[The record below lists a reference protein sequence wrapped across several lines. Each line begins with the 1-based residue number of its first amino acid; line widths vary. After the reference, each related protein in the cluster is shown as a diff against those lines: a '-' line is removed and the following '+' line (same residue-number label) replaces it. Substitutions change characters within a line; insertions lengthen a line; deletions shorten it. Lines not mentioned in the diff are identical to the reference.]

1 MLEYTAVFYLSDS
14 HDPNNGCSTMALYQE
29 WWHTPAGSRLL
40 PEKGNSSREGSLR
53 APLKNIIPRVS
64 SMRAL

>member
-1 MLEYTAVFYLSDS
+1 
-14 HDPNNGCSTMALYQE
+14 MALYQE